1 MRRRELLA
9 GAGGIA
15 LVGVAGCLDAVGM
28 AEHEAAPAGVDATT
42 RDETGYEETGI
53 EPLVITEEAFGSEIT
68 VTNYLTEHEKTVSL
82 GPLGEQRA
90 AVFMVLTTPRISI
103 VGRDFNPVEEMSAEE
118 LVEMVED
125 NYDEIGNITHVE
137 DGDVTVLDQETT
149 QSRFEAD
156 AQFDGQDVP
165 VYIHVSEAVN
175 TEDDHLVSIGVYP
188 QELRD
193 DEEEN
198 VLALMENAIE
208 EADGEP
214 DSPENDDDSD
224 DTDDDEDDGTDG
236 DSDDTDDDGD
246 DGTDG
251 GSDDTDDD
259 GDGDADDEDGDSDDG
274 DSDDED
280 DGVGI

>member
-15 LVGVAGCLDAVGM
+15 LVGVTGRLDAVGM
-28 AEHEAAPAGVDATT
+28 AEHEAAPAGVDAST
-42 RDETGYEETGI
+42 RDETGYEETGV

-68 VTNYLTEHEKTVSL
+68 VTNYLTEHEKTVSF
-82 GPLGEQRA
+82 GPIGEQRA

-103 VGRDFNPVEEMSAEE
+103 VGRDFNPVEDMSTEE
-118 LVEMVED
+118 LVGMVED
-125 NYDEIGNITHVE
+125 NYDEIDDINHIE
-137 DGDVTVLDQETT
+137 DEDVTILDQETT

-165 VYIHVSEAVN
+165 VYVHVSEAVN
-175 TEDDHLVSIGVYP
+175 TDDDHLVAIGVYP

-198 VLALMENAIE
+198 VLALMENVIE
-208 EADGEP
+208 EADSEP
-214 DSPENDDDSD
+214 EEADSENEGG
-224 DTDDDEDDGTDG
+224 DEDDGDDDSGDEADDG
-236 DSDDTDDDGD
+236 DDDNGEDDGD
-246 DGTDG
+246 DG
-251 GSDDTDDD
+251 
-259 GDGDADDEDGDSDDG
+259 DDEDDQDDEDEDG
-274 DSDDED
+274 QDDED